1 MHCFQ
6 PEIAP
11 APMGILAH
19 LGKALS
25 YRSVADPHFRCNRP
39 NACPCRTESENFIAI
54 NNPDW
59 AAKPFTSGP
68 CVADTRGD
76 PFADKVALQLSHGGD
91 NCNSAWPS
99 GLLVSIFS

>member
-25 YRSVADPHFRCNRP
+25 YRSVANPHFRCNRP
-39 NACPCRTESENFIAI
+39 NACSFRAESQNFVTI
-54 NNPDW
+54 NNPRW
-59 AAKPFTSGP
+59 AAKLLTSSP
-68 CVADTRGD
+68 RVADIWR
-76 PFADKVALQLSHGGD
+76 
-91 NCNSAWPS
+91 SAWIEPLRS
-99 GLLVSIFS
+99 

>member
-25 YRSVADPHFRCNRP
+25 YRSVADPQFRRNLP
-39 NACPCRTESENFIAI
+39 HTGPGRTQAQNFIAI

-59 AAKPFTSGP
+59 AAKLLTSSP
-68 CVADTRGD
+68 RVADTGSD
-76 PFADKVALQLSHGGD
+76 PFTDEVALQLSHGGD
-91 NCNSAWPS
+91 NCE
-99 GLLVSIFS
+99 